1 MEQSNKIGLLV
12 FMLGF
17 LSFLLAVVAENKKP
31 PFGTPIQGRDV
42 VICKFP
48 SDPTILLGS
57 LSTIALVLSVIL
69 GHVGIF
75 FPYKGKPLST
85 SVLFGYK
92 TLFIFFYV
100 AEIVSAWAIAF
111 LVWTIVTEGLHRS
124 RNVHYDLTTQ
134 CPTAKTGMFGGSAFL
149 ALDAAILW
157 LVCQMLTLNVR
168 ADHFEGEG
176 EGEEEGKGE
185 YGHVYAN
192 DVNTHD

>member
-1 MEQSNKIGLLV
+1 MAMEQSKMIGLSV
-12 FMLGF
+12 FLLGF

-48 SDPTILLGS
+48 SDPSILLGS

-75 FPYKGKPLST
+75 FPYKGKPVST

-92 TLFIFFYV
+92 TLSIFFYV

-149 ALDAAILW
+149 ALDAALLW
-157 LVCQMLTLNVR
+157 VVCQMLTLNVR
-168 ADHFEGEG
+168 DDYFG
-176 EGEEEGKGE
+176 GEEDGKGE
-185 YGHVYAN
+185 YGHVYTN
-192 DVNTHD
+192 DVNVD